1 MFKPKTM
8 SRISL
13 QVLNEDAPKVTL
25 LLAQAGVFD
34 PEPVDDPEGMLPEQP
49 AERYRAVYQSAR
61 ARMTKLE
68 GALGCS
74 DEPADQDLRVVSLE
88 ELKALDE
95 RLRILW
101 QTFSAL
107 DEKRHQLD
115 EERTTLN
122 QLDQSLQIFSGLRVD
137 LGMFQTSGGFL
148 TLRVGTVPT
157 INLDR
162 LQDAATLAGH
172 LVTPFHEDQN
182 LHYVVVAGPAHEAH
196 EMDTL
201 LHTASFR
208 PVAIPAEFRDFPEN
222 IRHELERRVD
232 DISWREAAYEKER
245 EDLASEY
252 REEVMAACRTLHMA
266 RPFAELA
273 QKLRGTGALAVVE
286 GWIPKERAAEL
297 QHTFHTLLDRPFVFD
312 IRDPRPNELRSV
324 PTLVTYSW
332 LTRPFGALVKNY
344 GIPRYGEFDPTLLF
358 TATFIAMF
366 GMMFGDIGHG
376 AVIALVGLALHR
388 RFPPVTPFM
397 LATGLCSV
405 GFGFVYGSIFGY
417 EHVIHPLW
425 MSPLSD
431 PLLMLELALYWGIG
445 LILVATLLTIYNN
458 VVFGDVPAALL
469 DTKGVAGIVFYL
481 GGIYSARQ
489 WLNTGHMGWLEIAYF
504 AVPLV
509 VIMGFKWSRS
519 DSPFGERMLIVAID
533 GFEAVMN
540 YLANTLSFLRVAA
553 FSLNHVAL
561 AVAVFTLAGMMDT
574 AGHWITVILGN
585 IFIIVLEGA
594 IVTIQILRL
603 EYYEGFSR
611 FFRGDGRE
619 FRPLS
624 FHKRA

>member
-1 MFKPKTM
+1 MFRPKTM

-25 LLAQAGVFD
+25 LLARAGVFD

-74 DEPADQDLRVVSLE
+74 DEPGDDELRVVSLE
-88 ELKALDE
+88 ELKALDA
-95 RLRILW
+95 RLRALW
-101 QTFSAL
+101 QTFSGL
-107 DEKRHQLD
+107 DERRHQLD
-115 EERTTLN
+115 EERTTLK
-122 QLDQSLQIFSGLRVD
+122 QLEQGLQIFSGLSVD

-172 LVTPFHEDQN
+172 LVTPFHEDN
-182 LHYVVVAGPAHEAH
+182 HLHYVVVAGPAQEAH

-222 IRHELERRVD
+222 IRQELDRRRD
-232 DISWREAAYEKER
+232 EIDWREGEYER
-245 EDLASEY
+245 ERDGLAAQHKD
-252 REEVMAACRTLHMA
+252 EVMAACRTLHMA
-266 RPFAELA
+266 RPFADLA

-286 GWIPKERAAEL
+286 GWIPRERLAEL

-312 IRDPRPNELRSV
+312 VRDPRPDELSRV
-324 PTLVTYSW
+324 PTLVSYSW
-332 LTRPFGALVKNY
+332 LTRPFGALVNNY
-344 GIPRYGEFDPTLLF
+344 GIPRYGELDPTLLF
-358 TATFIAMF
+358 TASFIAMF

-376 AVIALVGLALHR
+376 AVIALAGIAMRR
-388 RFPPVTPFM
+388 RFPLVTPFM

-425 MSPLSD
+425 ISPLSD
-431 PLLMLELALYWGIG
+431 PLLMLEIALYWGIG
-445 LILVATLLTIYNN
+445 FILVANVLTIINN
-458 VVFGDVPAALL
+458 LLFGDVPAALL
-469 DTKGVAGIVFYL
+469 DTKGVAGIALYV
-481 GGIYSARQ
+481 GGIHGARQ
-489 WLNTGHMGWLEIAYF
+489 WLGGGHLGWLEMAYVI
-504 AVPLV
+504 VPLAT
-509 VIMGFKWSRS
+509 IMGFKWSRNS
-519 DSPFGERMLIVAID
+519 APVGERMLIVAID

-561 AVAVFTLAGMMDT
+561 AVAVFTLAAMMDT
-574 AGHWITVILGN
+574 TGHWITVVLGN

-594 IVTIQILRL
+594 IVTIQTLRL

-624 FHKRA
+624 FHTRA